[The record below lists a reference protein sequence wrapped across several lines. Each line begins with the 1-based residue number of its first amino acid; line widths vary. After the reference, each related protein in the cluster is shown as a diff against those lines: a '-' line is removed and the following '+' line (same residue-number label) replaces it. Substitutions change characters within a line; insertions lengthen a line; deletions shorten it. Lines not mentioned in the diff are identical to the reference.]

1 MSFLTK
7 YQAVFVAVKTMLT
20 YVPAVPYSPAVPAHD
35 GIPEVPEVLAV
46 PASGVAS
53 LKTVVL
59 GEQFTLG
66 DLPKAIINAEGSPI
80 DQANLGSVLS
90 VKVNFSVVC
99 VIRDYAPKDWFI
111 DVIPVMADVVDAV
124 LADRSLRG
132 SVMDVTPTGFYPG
145 EIKFDDR
152 LYFGGVVR
160 FSAELL
166 YTPS

>member
-1 MSFLTK
+1 MGFLVK
-7 YQAVFVAVKTMLT
+7 YQAVFAAVKTLLT
-20 YVPAVPYSPAVPAHD
+20 YVPAVVHVPAVPAHD
-35 GIPEVPEVLAV
+35 GLPEVPEVLAV

-53 LKTVVL
+53 IKTVVL

-66 DLPKAIINAEGSPI
+66 DLPKAIINAEEAPI
-80 DQANLGSVLS
+80 SQANLGAALS
-90 VKVNFSVVC
+90 VHVNFSVVC

-111 DVIPVMADVVDAV
+111 DIIPVMADIVDAV

-160 FSAELL
+160 FQAELL
-166 YTPS
+166 YTL

>member
-1 MSFLTK
+1 MGFLTK
-7 YQAVFVAVKTMLT
+7 YQAVFSAVKTMLT

-166 YTPS
+166 YTPF

>member
-1 MSFLTK
+1 MGFNAV
-7 YQAVFVAVKTMLT
+7 YQAVFAAVKTLLV

-66 DLPKAIINAEGSPI
+66 ELPKAIINAEGSPI
-80 DQANLGSVLS
+80 DQANLGTSLS

-111 DVIPVMADVVDAV
+111 DVIPVMADVVDAI

-132 SVMDVTPTGFYPG
+132 SVLDVTPTGFYPG
-145 EIKFDDR
+145 EINFDDK
-152 LYFGGVVR
+152 LFFGGVCR

-166 YTPS
+166 FTPS

>member
-1 MSFLTK
+1 MGFLTK
-7 YQAVFVAVKTMLT
+7 YQAVFSAVKTMLT

-35 GIPEVPEVLAV
+35 GIPEVPEVLAE

-166 YTPS
+166 YTPF